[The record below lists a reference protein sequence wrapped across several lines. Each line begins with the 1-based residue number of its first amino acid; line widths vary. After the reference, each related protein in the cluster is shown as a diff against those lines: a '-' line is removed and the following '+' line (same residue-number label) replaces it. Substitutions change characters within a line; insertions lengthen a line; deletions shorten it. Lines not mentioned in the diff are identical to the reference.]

1 LRDATPQNHEGTT
14 ATMTRIP
21 FTRSPVFATVSEGL
35 TLAAAYWRGSIER
48 WLLAVVA
55 VAVANGLVAWLFG
68 GTAIDQQTMS
78 RALVPGASGPA
89 IDPSELPR
97 LLAGPLA
104 VGLVSIVAKWFL
116 VANAIAGLRGSEVTL
131 PWVLRSGLR
140 ALVADML
147 FAMIV
152 LALISAAVAFGTVG
166 LIVLLGFLPVLAY
179 VAIRLQFWALAI
191 FDGSSIAGGLST
203 SWALTRRSVLRMLGW
218 GLAVFG
224 ISLLLVVLDFLVSLL
239 LAAVPVAPEVI
250 TAAVD
255 TSFLAFSTIVLA
267 ILYESQRLRA
277 LAGAVVP
284 SPPVT
289 YPRDADGPL
298 EPPPPPPP
306 PPSDPWTG

>member
-1 LRDATPQNHEGTT
+1 
-14 ATMTRIP
+14 M
-21 FTRSPVFATVSEGL
+21 
-35 TLAAAYWRGSIER
+35 
-48 WLLAVVA
+48 LAVVA
-55 VAVANGLVAWLFG
+55 VAVANGLVGWLFG
-68 GTAIDQQTMS
+68 STVIDQQTMA
-78 RALVPGASGPA
+78 RVLVPGASGPA

-116 VANAIAGLRGSEVTL
+116 VANAVAGLRGREVTL

-152 LALISAAVAFGTVG
+152 LALISTALAFGAVG

-179 VAIRLQFWALAI
+179 VAIRLQFWTLAI
-191 FDGSSIAGGLST
+191 FDGSGIAGGLST
-203 SWALTRRSVLRMLGW
+203 SWALTRRAVLRMLGW

-224 ISLLLVVLDFLVSLL
+224 ISLLLVVADFLVALL
-239 LAAVPVAPEVI
+239 LVAVPVVPGII
-250 TAAVD
+250 TAAID
-255 TSFLAFSTIVLA
+255 TSFAAFSAIVLA
-267 ILYESQRLRA
+267 ILYESQRLRT

-284 SPPVT
+284 PPPVT
-289 YPRDADGPL
+289 YPSDADGPL

-306 PPSDPWTG
+306 PPSDPWAG

>member
-1 LRDATPQNHEGTT
+1 
-14 ATMTRIP
+14 MTRIP
-21 FTRSPVFATVSEGL
+21 FTRSPAFATVGEGL
-35 TLAAAYWRGSIER
+35 TLAAAYWRASVER

-68 GTAIDQQTMS
+68 STAIDQQTMA
-78 RALVPGASGPA
+78 RALMPGASGPD

-166 LIVLLGFLPVLAY
+166 LIVLLGFLPVLGY
-179 VAIRLQFWALAI
+179 VAIRLQFWTLAI
-191 FDGSSIAGGLST
+191 FDGSGIGGGLST

-224 ISLLLVVLDFLVSLL
+224 ISLLLAALDLLVSLL
-239 LAAVPVAPEVI
+239 LVAVPVVPEVL
-250 TAAVD
+250 TAAVY

-284 SPPVT
+284 PPQVS
-289 YPRDADGPL
+289 YPSDADGPL
-298 EPPPPPPP
+298 EPPPPPPA
-306 PPSDPWTG
+306 PPSDPWAG